1 MKSKYSLNHHYSPQ
15 TPPINNN
22 LNLYSVDEGFVKG
35 NMFRSL
41 YQGYPGFE
49 PKLAAPTNL
58 EQAMMHEVQKY
69 TFAAHDLALYL
80 DNNPDDEE
88 AIRLFNDYRQKAHEA
103 IGNYESQFGPIQMS
117 SSQLNVY
124 PWGWFITSWPWE
136 GIW

>member
-35 NMFRSL
+35 NMCRSL

-103 IGNYESQFGPIQMS
+103 IANYERQFGPIQMS